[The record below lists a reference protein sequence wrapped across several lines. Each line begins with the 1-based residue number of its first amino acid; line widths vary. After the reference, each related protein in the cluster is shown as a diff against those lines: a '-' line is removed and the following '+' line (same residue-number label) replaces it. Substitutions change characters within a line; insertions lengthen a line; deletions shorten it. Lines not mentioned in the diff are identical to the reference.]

1 MAVGDLL
8 RAAREQRGLTL
19 QQVSAD
25 TKIPLDRLAAFEEDR
40 LPPNPGF
47 YEKAQ
52 ARAFAQA
59 VHLDYRLVLD
69 AMNPPPPPEPAV
81 AVPDEPAPSPRRVH
95 ISHGT
100 MTIAGAIL
108 AIVSGAVIMSTQSR
122 PATIAEAAPAP
133 VKSIEP
139 RVSATGG
146 ILDAQAA
153 PTPTPVEP
161 AAVAAPTPAP
171 VESAAVTA
179 PRADSVLPPLTA
191 PPVVAQLVITSKPE
205 GARVTVDGI
214 GWGVTPLTIRHL
226 NSGPK
231 RIRVTSDGYAA
242 AERVVEVGSGGA
254 ANVVIQLRAL
264 APSIEPES

>member
-1 MAVGDLL
+1 MAVGALL
-8 RAAREQRGLTL
+8 RGAREHRGLTL
-19 QQVSAD
+19 EQVWAD

-69 AMNPPPPPEPAV
+69 AMIPPPPPEPTV
-81 AVPDEPAPSPRRVH
+81 AVPDEPAPRPRRVH
-95 ISHGT
+95 ISHAA
-100 MTIAGAIL
+100 MTIAGAVL
-108 AIVSGAVIMSTQSR
+108 AVVSGAVLMSTQSR
-122 PATIAEAAPAP
+122 PATIAEAAPVAAP

-139 RVSATGG
+139 AVSATGG

-153 PTPTPVEP
+153 TTPTATETPVQT
-161 AAVAAPTPAP
+161 AAVAPPL
-171 VESAAVTA
+171 
-179 PRADSVLPPLTA
+179 ADSVLPGVA
-191 PPVVAQLVITSKPE
+191 AAPVVAQLVITSKPE

-214 GWGVTPLTIRHL
+214 GWGVTPLTIRNL
-226 NSGPK
+226 DVGPK

-242 AERVVEVGSGGA
+242 AERVVEVGSGRA
-254 ANVVIQLRAL
+254 SVLIQLREL

>member
-1 MAVGDLL
+1 MAVGALL
-8 RAAREQRGLTL
+8 RGAREHRGLTL
-19 QQVSAD
+19 EQVSAD

-69 AMNPPPPPEPAV
+69 AMKPPPPPEPTV
-81 AVPDEPAPSPRRVH
+81 AVPEKPAPRPRRVH
-95 ISHGT
+95 ISHAT

-108 AIVSGAVIMSTQSR
+108 AVVSGAVLMSTQSR
-122 PATIAEAAPAP
+122 PATIAEAAPTAAP

-139 RVSATGG
+139 PVSATGG
-146 ILDAQAA
+146 LLDAQAA
-153 PTPTPVEP
+153 PAPTPVQTAALAAPP
-161 AAVAAPTPAP
+161 AEAVAPAVAAA
-171 VESAAVTA
+171 
-179 PRADSVLPPLTA
+179 
-191 PPVVAQLVITSKPE
+191 PVVAQLVITSKPE

-214 GWGVTPLTIRHL
+214 GWGVTPLTIRNL
-226 NSGPK
+226 DAGPK

-242 AERVVEVGSGGA
+242 AERVVEVGSGR
-254 ANVVIQLRAL
+254 ANVLIQLRAL
-264 APSIEPES
+264 APAIEPES

>member
-8 RAAREQRGLTL
+8 RGAREQRGLTL
-19 QQVSAD
+19 EQVSAD

-69 AMNPPPPPEPAV
+69 AMTPPPPPEPAV
-81 AVPDEPAPSPRRVH
+81 AVPDEPAPRLRRVH

-108 AIVSGAVIMSTQSR
+108 AVVSGAVIMSTQSR

-133 VKSIEP
+133 VKNVEP
-139 RVSATGG
+139 AVSATGG

-153 PTPTPVEP
+153 PTPTPTPTPVEP
-161 AAVAAPTPAP
+161 AAVAAPLADNVPPP
-171 VESAAVTA
+171 VAAA
-179 PRADSVLPPLTA
+179 
-191 PPVVAQLVITSKPE
+191 PVVAQLLITSKPE

-214 GWGVTPLTIRHL
+214 GWGVTPLTISHL
-226 NSGPK
+226 NAGPK

-242 AERVVEVGSGGA
+242 AERVVEVGSGHA
-254 ANVVIQLRAL
+254 ASVVIQLRAL

>member
-8 RAAREQRGLTL
+8 RAAREERGLTL

-69 AMNPPPPPEPAV
+69 AMSPPPPPEPAV
-81 AVPDEPAPSPRRVH
+81 AVPDEPPPRPPRVH

-108 AIVSGAVIMSTQSR
+108 ALVSGAVIMSTQSR
-122 PATIAEAAPAP
+122 PAAIAEAAPAP
-133 VKSIEP
+133 VKSVEP
-139 RVSATGG
+139 AISATGG
-146 ILDAQAA
+146 ILDAQGA
-153 PTPTPVEP
+153 PSPTPVEP
-161 AAVAAPTPAP
+161 AAVAAPL
-171 VESAAVTA
+171 
-179 PRADSVLPPLTA
+179 ADSVPPPVA
-191 PPVVAQLVITSKPE
+191 AAPVVAQLVITSKPE

-214 GWGVTPLTIRHL
+214 GWGVTPLTINHL
-226 NSGPK
+226 NAGPK
-231 RIRVTSDGYAA
+231 RVRVTSDGYAA
-242 AERVVEVGSGGA
+242 AERVVEVGSGRA
-254 ANVVIQLRAL
+254 ASVVIQLRAL